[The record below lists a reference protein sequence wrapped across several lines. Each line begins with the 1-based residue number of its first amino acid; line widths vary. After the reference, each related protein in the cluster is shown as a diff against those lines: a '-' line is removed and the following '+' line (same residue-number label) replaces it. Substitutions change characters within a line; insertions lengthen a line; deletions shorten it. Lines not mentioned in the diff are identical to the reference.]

1 MTSGFQQQQHNYGP
15 ILKAAAKPQH
25 IGAKLK
31 TAPVRK
37 PAAVKPNFTA
47 AAAP

>member
-1 MTSGFQQQQHNYGP
+1 MTTGFQQQQHNYGP

-31 TAPVRK
+31 DQPVRK
-37 PAAVKPNFTA
+37 HADQAPSAPAP
-47 AAAP
+47 